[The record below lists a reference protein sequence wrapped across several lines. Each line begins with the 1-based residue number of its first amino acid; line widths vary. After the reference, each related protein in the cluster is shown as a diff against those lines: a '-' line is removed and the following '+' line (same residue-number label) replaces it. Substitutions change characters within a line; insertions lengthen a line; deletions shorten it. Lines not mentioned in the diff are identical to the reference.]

1 MPNRFWSFV
10 VVSRGHH
17 CLPCMMSLPD
27 NVQRA
32 VTVLGCGEEAELEA
46 RDLRRMFKRRML
58 AQLPERHPSL
68 ASAHSKFEEILAAFV
83 EVSPVRDESCQ
94 WSLRPLLVL
103 SQLRI
108 YEDTLCSLIFHDHL
122 SKF

>member
-1 MPNRFWSFV
+1 
-10 VVSRGHH
+10 
-17 CLPCMMSLPD
+17 MMSLPD
-27 NVQRA
+27 NIQRA

-46 RDLRRMFKRRML
+46 RDLRRVFKRRVL

-94 WSLRPLLVL
+94 RTFEKFHSAQL
-103 SQLRI
+103 SRGPSPFECA
-108 YEDTLCSLIFHDHL
+108 Y
-122 SKF
+122 